1 MKLLRAYYAPES
13 LKGVVV
19 PFGAYHPFPRWGEA
33 NTLTP
38 EQKKQMVAA
47 GEAYLSYDWPVARA
61 TDYMKFK
68 TQGDRK
74 PYEGTNY
81 NARRTALACLMDA
94 EYAEQQGR
102 FIPAII
108 DGVWAIMDEATWVV
122 PAHNEDELPDFDK
135 PWFIDLFSAGT
146 AGLLTD
152 VYDLFKKPIDAVSPL
167 VLRRMER
174 LMEERIMTPFMQNLY
189 WWSGLAGRDTC
200 NWGPWILSNVLT
212 VFAVFCKDEARR
224 DAAVSFACL
233 QLDQFIK
240 LYGEDGGCDEG
251 PSYWG
256 HAAASLFDCLCILS
270 DLTNG
275 AFDKL
280 FHEPLVRNLGEYICH
295 AHIGGAQFANYEDAH
310 FHFRVSYDLVYRFG
324 QKIQSRMME
333 QLGVALYR
341 LYTQEDGGTL
351 KTTPNTHAH
360 YRYMRQLCSFAGL
373 DAAGEGAFPLEESA
387 FLPQLEMI
395 AERQEGGSTQGL
407 YLSAKAGRNNISHNH
422 NDIGSFMLFS
432 DGCPALVDI
441 GSGQY
446 TSKTFSDRRY
456 EIFWTTGAYHNLP
469 VFNGVDQKVCI
480 EKETRGVSYEKHE
493 GVTVFSADIA
503 RCYPASAGVTDWQRT
518 FTFDRPRACVR
529 LEDKGVLAGEHNT
542 VQWMFL
548 SPLCPEVTADSVL
561 FRVEGGR
568 DVRMTVPAGLAVDVQ
583 EVSTENDPALEEGW
597 GKCLYRTVVSAE
609 TGTEAQ
615 AEFVFEQ
622 V

>member
-13 LKGVVV
+13 LKDVVV

-47 GEAYLSYDWPVARA
+47 GETYLSYDWPVARA

-94 EYAEQQGR
+94 EYVEQQGR

-174 LMEERIMTPFMQNLY
+174 LMEERIMAPFLQNLY

-395 AERQEGGSTQGL
+395 AERQAGGSTQGL

-480 EKETRGVSYEKHE
+480 EKETRGVSYEKHG

-503 RCYPASAGVTDWQRT
+503 HCYPASAGVTDWRRT

-529 LEDKGVLAGEHNT
+529 LEDKGALAGEHNT

-568 DVRMTVPAGLAVDVQ
+568 DVRMTVPAGLAIDVQ
-583 EVSTENDPALEEGW
+583 EASTENDPALEEGW

>member
-13 LKGVVV
+13 LKDVVV

-174 LMEERIMTPFMQNLY
+174 LMEERIMAPFLQNLY

-224 DAAVSFACL
+224 DTAVSFACL

-469 VFNGVDQKVCI
+469 VFNGVDQKVCV
-480 EKETRGVSYEKHE
+480 EKETHGVSYEKHE
-493 GVTVFSADIA
+493 GITVFSADIA
-503 RCYPASAGVTDWQRT
+503 RCYPASAGVTDWRRT

-583 EVSTENDPALEEGW
+583 EVSTENDLALEEGW

>member
-1 MKLLRAYYAPES
+1 MKLLQAYYAPES
-13 LKGVVV
+13 LRGKVV
-19 PFGAYHPFPRWGEA
+19 PWGEYRPFPRYGEK
-33 NTLTP
+33 NPLTP
-38 EQKKQMVAA
+38 EQKKQMISC

-68 TQGDRK
+68 TCGDRG
-74 PYEGTNY
+74 PYEGKNY
-81 NARRTALACLMDA
+81 TFRRNALSCLMDA

-122 PAHNEDELPDFDK
+122 PAHNGDELPDFDK

-146 AGLLTD
+146 AGLLAD
-152 VYDLFKKPIDAVSPL
+152 AYNLFKEPIDAVSPL

-174 LMEERIMTPFMQNLY
+174 LMEERIMAPFMQNLY

-212 VFAVFCKDEARR
+212 VFGVFCKDEARR

-251 PSYWG
+251 PGYWG

-270 DLTNG
+270 DLTRG
-275 AFDKL
+275 AFDTL
-280 FHEPLVRNLGEYICH
+280 FDEPLVRNLAEYICH
-295 AHIGGAQFANYEDAH
+295 AHVGGEYFANYEDAR
-310 FHFRVSYDLVYRFG
+310 FHARVSYDLVYRFG
-324 QKIQSRMME
+324 KKIKSRMME
-333 QLGVALYR
+333 QFGVALYR
-341 LYTQEDGGTL
+341 LYIDKDGGTL
-351 KTTPNTHAH
+351 KTMPNTHAH
-360 YRYMRQLCSFAGL
+360 YRYMSQLCSFAEL
-373 DAAGEGAFPLEESA
+373 DAAGEGAFPLEESV

-395 AERQEGGSTQGL
+395 AERQTGGSTQGL

-432 DGCPALVDI
+432 DGSPVLVDI

-446 TSKTFSDRRY
+446 TSKTFSDSRY

-469 VFNGVDQKVCI
+469 VFNGVDQKVCT
-480 EKETRGVSYEKHE
+480 EKETRGVSYEKND

-518 FTFDRPRACVR
+518 FTFDRVQNCVR
-529 LEDKGVLAGEHNT
+529 LEDKGTFAQDENRVE
-542 VQWMFL
+542 WMFL
-548 SPLCPEVTADSVL
+548 SPVCPIVTAEGVL
-561 FRVEGGR
+561 FRAENGR
-568 DVRMTVPAGLAVDVQ
+568 DVLMTVPESLTVDVQ
-583 EVSTENDPALEEGW
+583 EVGTQGDSALEENW
-597 GKCLYRTVVSAE
+597 GKCLYRTVVSAK
-609 TGTEAQ
+609 TGKEAQ

>member
-33 NTLTP
+33 NTVMP
-38 EQKKQMVAA
+38 EQKKQMIAA
-47 GEAYLSYDWPVARA
+47 GEAYLLYDWPVARA
-61 TDYMKFK
+61 TDYMKYK

-174 LMEERIMTPFMQNLY
+174 LMEERIMAPFLQNLY

-341 LYTQEDGGTL
+341 LYIREDGGTL

-360 YRYMRQLCSFAGL
+360 YRYMRQLCSFAEL

-395 AERQEGGSTQGL
+395 AERQAGGSTQGL

-469 VFNGVDQKVCI
+469 VFNGVDQKVCT

-503 RCYPASAGVTDWQRT
+503 HCYPVSAGVTDWRRT

-548 SPLCPEVTADSVL
+548 SPLCPEVTADGVL
-561 FRVEGGR
+561 LRVEGGR
-568 DVRMTVPAGLAVDVQ
+568 DVRMTVPAGLAIDVQ

>member
-13 LKGVVV
+13 LKDVVV

-33 NTLTP
+33 NTLTS

-47 GEAYLSYDWPVARA
+47 GETYLSYDWPVARA
-61 TDYMKFK
+61 TDYMKYK

-174 LMEERIMTPFMQNLY
+174 LMEERIMAPFLQNLY

-224 DAAVSFACL
+224 DTAVSFACL

-333 QLGVALYR
+333 QFGVALYR

-360 YRYMRQLCSFAGL
+360 YRYMRQLCSFADL
-373 DAAGEGAFPLEESA
+373 DAAGEGSFPLEESA

-395 AERQEGGSTQGL
+395 AERQAGGSTQGL

-469 VFNGVDQKVCI
+469 VFNGVDQKVCT

-503 RCYPASAGVTDWQRT
+503 HCYPASAGVTNWQRT

-548 SPLCPEVTADSVL
+548 SPLCPEVTADGVL
-561 FRVEGGR
+561 LRVEGGR
-568 DVRMTVPAGLAVDVQ
+568 DVRMTVPAGLAIDVQ

>member
-81 NARRTALACLMDA
+81 NARRTALACLIDA
-94 EYAEQQGR
+94 EYVEQQGR

-174 LMEERIMTPFMQNLY
+174 LMEERIMAPFMQNLY

-224 DAAVSFACL
+224 NAAVSFACL

-324 QKIQSRMME
+324 QKIQSHMME

-503 RCYPASAGVTDWQRT
+503 HCYPASAGVTDWQRT

-529 LEDKGVLAGEHNT
+529 LEDKGALAGEHNT

-568 DVRMTVPAGLAVDVQ
+568 DVRMTVPAGLAIDVQ
-583 EVSTENDPALEEGW
+583 EVSMENDPALEEGW